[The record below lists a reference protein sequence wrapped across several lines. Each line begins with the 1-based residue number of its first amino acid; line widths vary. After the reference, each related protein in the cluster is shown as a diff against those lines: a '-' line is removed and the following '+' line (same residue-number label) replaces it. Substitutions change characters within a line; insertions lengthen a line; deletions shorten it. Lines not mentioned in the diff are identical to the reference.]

1 MLFMENVKRFEGQRT
16 SVLHHLIIA
25 SFSHKEILF
34 SKWLFSKVLKV
45 NGSSVARYFVILK
58 TIKILNKKQ
67 VNH

>member
-34 SKWLFSKVLKV
+34 SKMTKWEFRSNFSLKY
-45 NGSSVARYFVILK
+45 SR
-58 TIKILNKKQ
+58 
-67 VNH
+67 